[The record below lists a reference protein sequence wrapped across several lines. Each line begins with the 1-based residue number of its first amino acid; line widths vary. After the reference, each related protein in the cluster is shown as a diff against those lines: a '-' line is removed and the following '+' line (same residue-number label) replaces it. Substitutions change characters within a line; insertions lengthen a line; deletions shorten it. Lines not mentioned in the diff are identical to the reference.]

1 MPHYIVYS
9 RHSQQ
14 LRYFQLTGGV
24 YKERELQSGNCAIW
38 LTDLE
43 IGLGIWQ
50 GEFED
55 IPGHWLRWC
64 DQDGTWLLTDTEQ
77 ERQEKEQERQE
88 KEQERQQKE
97 QSQTQLLQAAH
108 NLLATGMPLEQVI
121 ELLALSDEQVQQL

>member
-1 MPHYIVYS
+1 MPHYLVYS

-24 YKERELQSGNCAIW
+24 YEERELQSGNCAIW

-77 ERQEKEQERQE
+77 ERQEKEQARQA
-88 KEQERQQKE
+88 KE

-121 ELLALSDEQVQQL
+121 KLLALSEKQVQQLQT